1 MTTTCGKCRK
11 PLKSPKSVER
21 GYGPI
26 CWRAILRE
34 QPKDPADESDFTYR
48 IEGNETPVL
57 IITDLDRGGKS
68 VTNNIE
74 VILKS
79 IADADG
85 LDIYSFI
92 GMPII
97 YRDSEGNYDGIK
109 VNDRGLVVFHPL
121 SFAGYVTDEQE
132 AIEAVRRERG
142 AA

>member
-1 MTTTCGKCRK
+1 MTTTCGKYRK
-11 PLKSPKSVER
+11 PLKDPRSIGR

-26 CWRAILRE
+26 CWRSILRE
-34 QPKDPADESDFTYR
+34 ANESDFTFTYR

-57 IITDLDRGGKS
+57 IITDLDWGGKS

-85 LDIYSFI
+85 LDIYS
-92 GMPII
+92 
-97 YRDSEGNYDGIK
+97 
-109 VNDRGLVVFHPL
+109 L
-121 SFAGYVTDEQE
+121 QE